1 MTYEKWGI
9 IIFSDGDIQVN
20 PQDDELI
27 FADEIQ
33 FRDEETE
40 ANPEK
45 LEDSQEE
52 FWKVMVVDDEPQV
65 HTVTELVL
73 RGVVF
78 KGKKIKFY
86 NAYSALEA
94 KKVLAENPDICLALV
109 DVVMEEDDA
118 GLRLV
123 EYIRNIMN
131 NSDIRI
137 ILRTGQP
144 GYAPEQEVI
153 IDYDINDYKEKT
165 EMSAQKLITCIIV
178 AFRNYEYI
186 MAMRKMNN
194 ELEQIVA
201 DRVADLREANR
212 RLSETLE
219 TLQEDQ
225 DAGRKMQFRILPDAE
240 KNIAGYR
247 FSRSLF
253 PSLTLSGDFVDYF
266 EIGEK
271 HIGFYMADV
280 SGHGVS
286 SAIVTVLL
294 KNFIDNGL
302 EKFNLGED
310 MAILDPVETCRR
322 LNSNL
327 KRDNLGKYLTIF
339 YGIIDIEKNTLK
351 YANCGQFPFP
361 AVYDGTKA
369 CYIEDKGTPVGLFRN
384 PVFRQGETVLPDNF
398 SMFFA
403 SDGFLDILEN
413 MSVSEKSDYMLELV
427 SNEHDS
433 LDRII
438 EKLDLNKKENLP
450 DDITFML
457 IKKVAD

>member
-1 MTYEKWGI
+1 M
-9 IIFSDGDIQVN
+9 N

-27 FADEIQ
+27 FADDIRFQ
-33 FRDEETE
+33 DETAEPETQ
-40 ANPEK
+40 K
-45 LEDSQEE
+45 EE
-52 FWKVMVVDDEPQV
+52 FWNVLVVDDEPQV

-73 RGVVF
+73 RNLIF
-78 KGKKIKFY
+78 KGKKIKFH

-153 IDYDINDYKEKT
+153 ISYDINDYKEKT
-165 EMSAQKLITCIIV
+165 EMSAQKLITCVIV

-186 MAMRKMNN
+186 MAMRNMNN
-194 ELEQIVA
+194 ELEQMVA
-201 DRVADLREANR
+201 ERVAELKETNR
-212 RLSETLE
+212 KLSDALE
-219 TLQEDQ
+219 ILQSDQ
-225 DAGRKMQFRILPDAE
+225 DAGKKMQFRILPDQE
-240 KNIAGYR
+240 KTIGSYN
-247 FSRSLF
+247 FSRKLF

-266 EIGEK
+266 EIGNRY
-271 HIGFYMADV
+271 IGFYMADV

-294 KNFIDNGL
+294 KNFIDNRL
-302 EKFNLGED
+302 EKYSLRNDLT
-310 MAILDPVETCRR
+310 ILDPVEICRR

-327 KRDNLGKYLTIF
+327 KRENLGKYMTIF
-339 YGIIDIEKNTLK
+339 YGIIDIETNTMK

-361 AVYDGTKA
+361 AVFDGKNA
-369 CYIEDKGTPVGLFRN
+369 FYIENKGTPVGLFSN
-384 PVFRQGETVLPDNF
+384 PVFREGEMTLPENF
-398 SMFFA
+398 SILFV
-403 SDGFLDILEN
+403 SDGLLDILEAG
-413 MSVSEKSDYMLELV
+413 SVSDKT
-427 SNEHDS
+427 
-433 LDRII
+433 DRL
-438 EKLDLNKKENLP
+438 LDLLRKNPGSIESMTETLSLEGKANLP

>member
-1 MTYEKWGI
+1 M
-9 IIFSDGDIQVN
+9 N

-27 FADEIQ
+27 FADDIRFQ
-33 FRDEETE
+33 DETAEPETQ
-40 ANPEK
+40 K
-45 LEDSQEE
+45 EE
-52 FWKVMVVDDEPQV
+52 FWNVLVVDDEPQV

-73 RGVVF
+73 RNLTF
-78 KGKKIKFY
+78 KGKKIKFH

-153 IDYDINDYKEKT
+153 ISYDINDYKEKT
-165 EMSAQKLITCIIV
+165 EMSAQKLITCVIV

-186 MAMRKMNN
+186 MAMRNMNN
-194 ELEQIVA
+194 ELEQMVA
-201 DRVADLREANR
+201 ERVAELKETNR
-212 RLSETLE
+212 KLSDALE
-219 TLQEDQ
+219 ILQSDQ
-225 DAGRKMQFRILPDAE
+225 DAGKKMQFRILPDQE
-240 KNIAGYR
+240 KTIGSYN
-247 FSRSLF
+247 FSRKLF

-266 EIGEK
+266 EIGNRY
-271 HIGFYMADV
+271 IGFYMADV

-294 KNFIDNGL
+294 KNFIDNRL
-302 EKFNLGED
+302 EKYSLRNDLT
-310 MAILDPVETCRR
+310 ILDPVEICRR

-327 KRDNLGKYLTIF
+327 KRENLGKYMTIF
-339 YGIIDIEKNTLK
+339 YGIIDTETNTMK

-361 AVYDGTKA
+361 AVFDGKNA
-369 CYIEDKGTPVGLFRN
+369 FYIENKGTPVGLFSN
-384 PVFRQGETVLPDNF
+384 PVFREGEMTLPENF
-398 SMFFA
+398 SILFV
-403 SDGFLDILEN
+403 SDGLLDILEAG
-413 MSVSEKSDYMLELV
+413 SVSDKT
-427 SNEHDS
+427 
-433 LDRII
+433 DRL
-438 EKLDLNKKENLP
+438 LDLLRKNPGSIESMIETLSLEDKANLP

>member
-1 MTYEKWGI
+1 M
-9 IIFSDGDIQVN
+9 N

-27 FADEIQ
+27 FADDIRFQ
-33 FRDEETE
+33 DETAEPETQ
-40 ANPEK
+40 K
-45 LEDSQEE
+45 EE
-52 FWKVMVVDDEPQV
+52 FWNVLVVDDEPQV

-73 RGVVF
+73 RNLIF
-78 KGKKIKFY
+78 KGKKIKFH

-153 IDYDINDYKEKT
+153 ISYDINDYKEKT
-165 EMSAQKLITCIIV
+165 EMSAQKLITCVIV

-186 MAMRKMNN
+186 MAMRNMNN
-194 ELEQIVA
+194 ELEQMVA
-201 DRVADLREANR
+201 ERVAELKETNR
-212 RLSETLE
+212 KLSDALE
-219 TLQEDQ
+219 ILQSDQ
-225 DAGRKMQFRILPDAE
+225 DAGKKMQFRILPDQE
-240 KNIAGYR
+240 KTIGSYN
-247 FSRSLF
+247 FSRKLF

-266 EIGEK
+266 EIGNRY
-271 HIGFYMADV
+271 IGFYMADV

-294 KNFIDNGL
+294 KNFIDNRL
-302 EKFNLGED
+302 EKYSLRNDLT
-310 MAILDPVETCRR
+310 ILDPVEICRR

-327 KRDNLGKYLTIF
+327 KRENLGKYMTIF
-339 YGIIDIEKNTLK
+339 YGIIDTETNTMK

-361 AVYDGTKA
+361 AVFDGKNA
-369 CYIEDKGTPVGLFRN
+369 FYIENKGTPVGLFSN
-384 PVFRQGETVLPDNF
+384 PVFREGEMTLPENF
-398 SMFFA
+398 SILFV
-403 SDGFLDILEN
+403 SDGLLDILEAG
-413 MSVSEKSDYMLELV
+413 SVSDKT
-427 SNEHDS
+427 
-433 LDRII
+433 DRL
-438 EKLDLNKKENLP
+438 LDLLRKNPGSIESMTETLGLEGKANLP

>member
-9 IIFSDGDIQVN
+9 IIFFYGDIQVN

-27 FADEIQ
+27 FTDEIQ

-40 ANPEK
+40 AAPEN
-45 LEDSQEE
+45 LEDSQED

-201 DRVADLREANR
+201 DRVADLKEANH

-225 DAGRKMQFRILPDAE
+225 DAGRKMQFRILPDPE
-240 KNIAGYR
+240 KNIAGYS

-294 KNFIDNGL
+294 KNFIDNKL
-302 EKFNLGED
+302 EKFNLRED
-310 MAILDPVETCRR
+310 MTILDPVETCRR
-322 LNSNL
+322 LNNNL
-327 KRDNLGKYLTIF
+327 KRENLGKYLTIF

-369 CYIEDKGTPVGLFRN
+369 FYIEDKGTPVGLFRN
-384 PVFRQGETVLPDNF
+384 PVFRQGETPLPDSF

-413 MSVSEKSDYMLELV
+413 RSVSEKSDYMLELV
-427 SNEHDS
+427 SKEHDS
-433 LDRII
+433 LENII
-438 EKLDLNKKENLP
+438 EKLDLNNKENLP